1 MRPNLRAKPAT
12 AALKSLRSGFLGV
25 GIFSAFISLLMLT
38 SSIYMLQVYDR
49 VLSSRSV
56 ATLIGISLIVL
67 AAYCVQGI
75 LDAARTR
82 MLARIGAEF
91 DRVLSSDV
99 FGITRRLHLRGARPE
114 QSMQGVRD
122 LDTVRGFLSSQGPTA
137 FFDMPFMP
145 IFFIGCFLLH
155 PYLGLMTVVGAAIIM
170 GLTLWSERGSKE
182 ETLALTRAAAER
194 HMLAEANRRNAEAV
208 QAMGMGD
215 TMTARWQVLNERFVR
230 SNLALSDTTNTI
242 GSMAKVFRF
251 AFQSAVLGMGAYLV
265 IIQQMSPG
273 AMIAASILTS
283 RALAPV
289 ETAVAHW
296 KGFIAARQ
304 SFARLDDILGTL
316 AAESKNTALPA
327 PKSSFTA
334 QDIMVTAPGRQT
346 PLVTGA
352 SFELKAGHGLMLIG
366 PSGSGKSTLMRVLA
380 SVWPATRGTIRIDGA
395 TLDQWAPEQLGRHVG
410 YMPQDVELFDGTVA
424 ENISRFTQGADDA
437 EIVAAA
443 KAAGAHDVILH
454 LADGYSTRV
463 GEGGQ
468 TLSGG
473 QRQRVGLARALF
485 QNPFLILLDEP
496 NSNLDSEGEVAL
508 VAALNG
514 ARANGS
520 IVVVVSHKA
529 PLLAAVDYVGRVHEG
544 RLQIV
549 TRDDYRRATGTG
561 SPVAAATAQSNG
573 HPSANSG
580 TAAMNAALTQQAMRE
595 QLALLQ
601 NIANNEKQTDKP
613 VPQEKRA

>member
-1 MRPNLRAKPAT
+1 MRPNQKPKPAT
-12 AALKSLRSGFLGV
+12 DALKALRMGFV
-25 GIFSAFISLLMLT
+25 GIGVFSACISLLMLT

-56 ATLIGISLIVL
+56 PTLIGISLIVL
-67 AAYCVQGI
+67 VAYAVQGI
-75 LDAARTR
+75 LDASRTR

-91 DRVLSSDV
+91 DRVLSAGV
-99 FGITRRLHLRGARPE
+99 FGITRRLHLRGARPD

-145 IFFIGCFLLH
+145 IFFIGCFILH
-155 PYLGLMTVVGAAIIM
+155 PYLGVMTIVGAVIIM
-170 GLTLWSERGSKE
+170 GLTLWSERGSQQQ
-182 ETLALTRAAAER
+182 TLALTRAAAER

-215 TMTARWQVLNERFVR
+215 TMAARWQVLNERFVR
-230 SNLALSDTTNTI
+230 SNLMLSDTTNSI

-283 RALAPV
+283 RALAPI

-296 KGFIAARQ
+296 KSFIAARL
-304 SFARLDDILGTL
+304 SFARLDDLLGNL
-316 AAESKNTALPA
+316 ASEPERTALPVPRNRFA
-327 PKSSFTA
+327 A
-334 QDIMVTAPGRQT
+334 DDIMVTVPGRQT
-346 PLVTGA
+346 PLVAGA
-352 SFELKAGHGLMLIG
+352 SFDLKAGQGLMLIG

-380 SVWPATRGTIRIDGA
+380 SVWPAMRGTIRIDGA
-395 TLDQWAPEQLGRHVG
+395 SLDQWSPEQLGCHVG

-424 ENISRFTQGADDA
+424 ENIARFIPGAGD
-437 EIVAAA
+437 EEVVAAA
-443 KAAGAHDVILH
+443 KAAGAHDLILH
-454 LADGYSTRV
+454 LTDGYATRV

-473 QRQRVGLARALF
+473 QRQRVGLARAMF
-485 QNPFLILLDEP
+485 RNPFLILLDEP

-508 VAALNG
+508 VSALNA
-514 ARANGS
+514 ARAQGS
-520 IVVVVSHKA
+520 IVIVVSHKA
-529 PLLAAVDYVGRVHEG
+529 PLLAAVDFVGRVHEG

-549 TRDDYRRATGTG
+549 TRDDYRKATMAQAN
-561 SPVAAATAQSNG
+561 AAA
-573 HPSANSG
+573 PSAPRS
-580 TAAMNAALTQQAMRE
+580 APPQQNVRQQM
-595 QLALLQ
+595 ALLQ
-601 NIANNEKQTDKP
+601 GATGVP
-613 VPQEKRA
+613 VTNQENRS